1 MAKKKKYIWLILI
14 IIVISMGVWIY
25 LKKSEVKLP
34 EWKTTKIERG
44 NITVNV
50 TATGSLSALKTVDVG
65 TQVSG
70 IIAKLY
76 ADFNSEVKKGQVIAI
91 LDTSI
96 LAATYEELN
105 SMRQKS
111 IIQLNELKIEFERQ
125 KKLFEANA
133 IPKAEYDIALTNFQ
147 SAQSALNTSNAQ
159 LKRARINRQ
168 YAIIHAPIEGIVI
181 SRNVDVGQ
189 TVVSSFNSPVLFT
202 IANDLK
208 KMLVYANVD
217 EADIGQVKAGQ
228 KVSFNVDAYPGD
240 NFTGTVQQIR
250 LQPVIVQN
258 VVTYIVVIE
267 VSNPELKLL
276 PGLTANISFKIR
288 EHENVLKV
296 QSAVLQFMPSEDYLS
311 KNISHSLIPDIKKHF
326 GKNKLEGDTAY
337 VWIKNNNTLIPVKVA
352 LGLIENGYTEIKGNI
367 HEGDEV
373 VIKVHGEEQQPA
385 AKNPFMPSFRQPRR
399 AM

>member
-14 IIVISMGVWIY
+14 IIFISMGVWIY

>member
-202 IANDLK
+202 I
-208 KMLVYANVD
+208 
-217 EADIGQVKAGQ
+217 
-228 KVSFNVDAYPGD
+228 
-240 NFTGTVQQIR
+240 
-250 LQPVIVQN
+250 
-258 VVTYIVVIE
+258 
-267 VSNPELKLL
+267 
-276 PGLTANISFKIR
+276 
-288 EHENVLKV
+288 
-296 QSAVLQFMPSEDYLS
+296 
-311 KNISHSLIPDIKKHF
+311 
-326 GKNKLEGDTAY
+326 
-337 VWIKNNNTLIPVKVA
+337 
-352 LGLIENGYTEIKGNI
+352 
-367 HEGDEV
+367 
-373 VIKVHGEEQQPA
+373 
-385 AKNPFMPSFRQPRR
+385 
-399 AM
+399 